1 MKTSILIKSFNRAFY
16 LDRCLKSIKTYVT
29 GNYKVTILDDGTPQK
44 YLDKIQELHPEVTIL
59 KSENYKDK
67 EQAIKDNL
75 EQGKEINGF
84 QIPTK
89 LWRSAAQEASE
100 YFIMTEDD
108 VWFTEN
114 VDIDQLRENAKK
126 HNISLL
132 KLGWLGNTKDLQWVD
147 KESIND
153 TLDSIYPKDL
163 FLSNPLIMDWF
174 FYNKFKFF
182 SLLFKL
188 KLVDNETPLKYWA
201 LNSILMGFWKK
212 EYWLY
217 IWKDSFGKVNE
228 KQQLRNA
235 SVYYRKHRNNR
246 NFIAHLKKESM
257 KTTFQSSATNS
268 YHSYG
273 FDFDVNLFNHLIN
286 EAWLAGEFDALE
298 NFPKDFS
305 TEYFETFIK
314 EKINIQ
320 EFRKWTEC
328 FKNQYRNLGCEIE

>member
-1 MKTSILIKSFNRAFY
+1 MTDILIKSFNRAFY
-16 LDRCLKSIKTYVT
+16 LDRCLKSIKTYVA
-29 GNYKVTILDDGTPQK
+29 GNYKITILDDGTPQK

-89 LWRSAAQEASE
+89 LWKNAVQEASE
-100 YFIMTEDD
+100 YFIITEDD

-114 VDIDQLRENAKK
+114 VDIDQLRENAQS

-147 KESIND
+147 KKSIND

-163 FLSNPLIMDWF
+163 FLSNPLVMDWF

-212 EYWLY
+212 N
-217 IWKDSFGKVNE
+217 IGSMSGKILLV
-228 KQQLRNA
+228 K
-235 SVYYRKHRNNR
+235 
-246 NFIAHLKKESM
+246 
-257 KTTFQSSATNS
+257 
-268 YHSYG
+268 
-273 FDFDVNLFNHLIN
+273 
-286 EAWLAGEFDALE
+286 
-298 NFPKDFS
+298 
-305 TEYFETFIK
+305 
-314 EKINIQ
+314 
-320 EFRKWTEC
+320 
-328 FKNQYRNLGCEIE
+328 

>member
-1 MKTSILIKSFNRAFY
+1 
-16 LDRCLKSIKTYVT
+16 
-29 GNYKVTILDDGTPQK
+29 
-44 YLDKIQELHPEVTIL
+44 
-59 KSENYKDK
+59 
-67 EQAIKDNL
+67 
-75 EQGKEINGF
+75 
-84 QIPTK
+84 
-89 LWRSAAQEASE
+89 
-100 YFIMTEDD
+100 
-108 VWFTEN
+108 
-114 VDIDQLRENAKK
+114 
-126 HNISLL
+126 
-132 KLGWLGNTKDLQWVD
+132 
-147 KESIND
+147 
-153 TLDSIYPKDL
+153 
-163 FLSNPLIMDWF
+163 MDWF

-188 KLVDNETPLKYWA
+188 KKVDNETPLKYWA

-217 IWKDSFGKVNE
+217 VWKDSFGKVDE
-228 KQQLRNA
+228 KQQIRNA

-305 TEYFETFIK
+305 TDYFETFIK
-314 EKINIQ
+314 KKINIQ
-320 EFRKWTEC
+320 EFRKWVEC

>member
-1 MKTSILIKSFNRAFY
+1 MTDILIKSFNRAFY

-44 YLDKIQELHPEVTIL
+44 YLDKIQKLHPEVTIL
-59 KSENYKDK
+59 KSKNYKDK

-75 EQGKEINGF
+75 EQRKEINGF

-89 LWRSAAQEASE
+89 LWRNAVQEASE
-100 YFIMTEDD
+100 YFIITEDD

-114 VDIDQLRENAKK
+114 VDIDQLRENAENY
-126 HNISLL
+126 NISLL
-132 KLGWLGNTKDLQWVD
+132 KLGWLSNTKDLQWVD

-153 TLDSIYPKDL
+153 TLDSIYPKEL
-163 FLSNPLIMDWF
+163 FLSNPLVMDWF

-217 IWKDSFGKVNE
+217 VWKDSFGKVDE

-286 EAWLAGEFDALE
+286 EAWLAGNFDALE

-305 TEYFETFIK
+305 TNYFETFIK

-320 EFRKWTEC
+320 EFRKWVEC